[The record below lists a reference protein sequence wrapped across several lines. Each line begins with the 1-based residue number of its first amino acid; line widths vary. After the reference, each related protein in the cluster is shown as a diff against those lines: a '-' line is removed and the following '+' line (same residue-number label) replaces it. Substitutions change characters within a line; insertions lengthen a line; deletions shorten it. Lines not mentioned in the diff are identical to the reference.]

1 MPAMRVGDRV
11 EVRHGANGT
20 GTAIEVRAD
29 KVLVSFYA
37 SGAQLWFDL
46 TEVVKAGINPRK

>member
-1 MPAMRVGDRV
+1 MRAIRVGDRV
-11 EVRHGANGT
+11 QANHGGNGT

-46 TEVVKAGINPRK
+46 TEVEKSGINPRR

>member
-1 MPAMRVGDRV
+1 VRSVRVGDRV
-11 EVRHGANGT
+11 QANHGGNGT
-20 GTAIEVRAD
+20 GTAIELRAD

-46 TEVVKAGINPRK
+46 TEVVKSGINPRK